1 MYEEKVSLSLR
12 FFRESSPYREN
23 VFPDGVLK
31 SQVREMIN
39 NRNGEERDAVS
50 GMGAA
55 AKAHE
60 K

>member
-1 MYEEKVSLSLR
+1 MYEEKVRLSLH
-12 FFRESSPYREN
+12 FFWESSPYCQDI
-23 VFPDGVLK
+23 FSDGVLK

-39 NRNGEERDAVS
+39 IGNGEERDAVS